1 MFVSEV
7 DVLIRQEQYKGLLQ
21 EAALERLIR
30 GSVRDGSTE
39 PAKVL
44 RPTGS
49 GRLYRKAANWLGT
62 KMVNWGCALLR
73 SDTTPACYSQPAL
86 QQ

>member
-7 DVLIRQEQYKGLLQ
+7 DVLVRQEQYKDLLQ
-21 EAALERLIR
+21 EAALERLMR

-39 PAKVL
+39 LEVL

-49 GRLYRKAANWLGT
+49 GRLYWKAANWLGT

>member
-7 DVLIRQEQYKGLLQ
+7 DVLVRQEQYKDLLQ
-21 EAALERLIR
+21 EAALERLMR
-30 GSVRDGSTE
+30 GWVRD
-39 PAKVL
+39 L

-73 SDTTPACYSQPAL
+73 SDTTPACCSQPAF